1 MAKPVV
7 IAGAGI
13 SGLVAAMTLAGA
25 GRDVEVHEM
34 RSEIGARFH
43 GDVQGLDNWLFEE
56 SLPDFMR
63 RADIRLDCVNS
74 PLRRFTLLDYKQH
87 RYEVRFADPIIY
99 LVRRGP
105 MEGTLDQALK
115 RQALEQ
121 GVRIHLAGRLD
132 ADDPQVDIV
141 ATGPRSAYGIVVGY
155 VFKTSEPDDVMLVF
169 DEKIAP
175 GGYGCM
181 AFMQGRGQMGAVL
194 TRDMKNGPQYRSR
207 VLEYFRNLRRIDMQE
222 MMEYSGY
229 GAVLRKPERNKIRIG
244 EAGGFQ
250 DKLWG
255 FGMRMAMESGA
266 LAAQAI
272 LEGCDY
278 WELVDKR
285 LTPLVERCTLNRRAM
300 DAAGDRG
307 YAAFLNRLAE
317 SDDPRGLIRLFHQPG
332 AINVARSFL
341 ALGLKL

>member
-7 IAGAGI
+7 IAGGGI
-13 SGLVAAMTLAGA
+13 SGLVAAMTLARA

-56 SLPDFMR
+56 SLPDFMQ
-63 RADIRLDCVNS
+63 RANIRLDCINS
-74 PLRRFTLLDYKQH
+74 PLRRFTILDYKQH
-87 RYEVRFADPIIY
+87 RHELRFADPIIY

-121 GVRIHLAGRLD
+121 GVRIHLDGRLD

-141 ATGPRSAYGIVVGY
+141 ATGPRGAYGIVVGY
-155 VFKTSEPDDVMLVF
+155 VFKTNEPDDLRVVF

-175 GGYGCM
+175 GGYGCV
-181 AFMQGRGQMGAVL
+181 AFMQGRGQMGAIL
-194 TRDMKNGPQYRSR
+194 TRDMKNAFEYRAKVLQY
-207 VLEYFRNLRRIDMQE
+207 FKNLKAIDMQE
-222 MMEYSGY
+222 AQEYSGY
-229 GAVLRKPERNKIRIG
+229 GTVLRKPERDKIRIG

-250 DKLWG
+250 DELWG

-272 LEGCDY
+272 LERRDY

-285 LTPLVERCTLNRRAM
+285 LTPLVQRCTLNRRAM

-307 YAAFLNRLAE
+307 YAAFLHRLAE

-332 AINVARSFL
+332 AINVARSLL